1 MDTMEE
7 GFNRRDVLLSF
18 QKFRDYA
25 SDVLSSDRVTFPT
38 RFDIFLDHCETD
50 RVMKVIRNQLMAIDV
65 DAIKWWYDAYQT
77 KGSYVGSMTFSLPTN
92 EDERDALLFRIC
104 LLIHD
109 DKIDLVT
116 FSNGFF
122 RVESYNEMVSR
133 FNEVIFKPM
142 VRSLGY
148 KIGGIIE
155 SLETMD
161 KDSLVPVK
169 SLIIFQSITNVNGDI
184 KAKGDVVIGEGGV
197 IDKRP

>member
-1 MDTMEE
+1 MEE